1 MKTPVRVF
9 ISSSFDEMADERDI
23 LARRV
28 IPALRAV
35 CDAHNV
41 ALVDIDLRWGIT
53 GESGGI
59 ERLDQLV
66 GPEISRAALFVVLV
80 GKRFGWVPP
89 GEYDST
95 TALEIYRAIA
105 TPSLN
110 LLAFWRDPAGDF
122 SLAGGGDS
130 GTDIE
135 QEKLIR
141 RLEWLR
147 VPLRKYGSHGEFAEK
162 SHLGI
167 LDLLER
173 LYFSKFGALFL
184 SYSRKDHEL
193 AAQIG
198 SILRAL
204 RFNVWQDSSSIEAGT
219 NWPEQLAAGIEESDA
234 VLFLASANSAS
245 SPYCSKEI
253 AHATNLRK
261 PLITVHIDDAILPKR
276 IAFLVSDSQHL
287 WLGRHKS
294 LDAAAAEI
302 SSAARRLITE
312 GRAPNKACHRN
323 SQAAR

>member
-9 ISSSFDEMADERDI
+9 ISSSFGEMAEERDI

-28 IPALRAV
+28 MPSLRSV
-35 CDAHNV
+35 CDARNV
-41 ALVDIDLRWGIT
+41 ALVDIDLRWGVT
-53 GESGGI
+53 AESGGV

-66 GPEISRAALFVVLV
+66 GPELNRAALFVALV

-110 LLAFWRDPAGDF
+110 LLVFRRDPAADF
-122 SLAGGGDS
+122 SSTEVGESETEL
-130 GTDIE
+130 E

-141 RLEWLR
+141 RLKWLR
-147 VPLRKYGSHGEFAEK
+147 MPLHKYSSHAEFAER
-162 SHLGI
+162 SHRGI

-184 SYSRKDHEL
+184 SYSRKDHQL
-193 AAQIG
+193 AEQVG

-204 RFNVWQDSSSIEAGT
+204 RFNVWQDSSSIETGAD
-219 NWPEQLAAGIEESDA
+219 WPDQLAAGIEESDV
-234 VLFLASANSAS
+234 VLFLASENSAS

-261 PLITVHIDDAILPKR
+261 PLITVHLDEAELPKK

-287 WLGRHKS
+287 WLTRHES

-302 SSAARRLITE
+302 SSAARRLISE
-312 GRAPNKACHRN
+312 GRAP
-323 SQAAR
+323 